1 MIAVITACDEYV
13 CALPLP
19 LPHLSECAR
28 TRMGMK
34 ETHYYCKFSTSFYTH
49 PLALNISFSH
59 TPPPLTT
66 TLWPPPR
73 RKAGKSGGKK
83 AEGNL
88 QVKFRIQTKA
98 WNCSRAFPNGGLVQ
112 PRWLAGIG
120 KSLGVIL
127 GTLAKALART
137 SFYTTRGFINVLS
150 SWHACLLPTS
160 GNLRPWSRASLA
172 FLK

>member
-1 MIAVITACDEYV
+1 MYAHYHYHSPTSLSARAHAWEWRRRTITV
-13 CALPLP
+13 SFLPAFTHIP
-19 LPHLSECAR
+19 LRWTSLSL
-28 TRMGMK
+28 
-34 ETHYYCKFSTSFYTH
+34 TH
-49 PLALNISFSH
+49 PRPSPQPFH
-59 TPPPLTT
+59 
-66 TLWPPPR
+66 PPPR